1 MFELIATATFGL
13 EAVVRREIEDLGYE
27 IIKTEDGKVTFAGDE
42 RALVR
47 SNLWLRCADRVL
59 LKACEFEAL
68 EFEDLFQGIKSYPWE
83 SLIPADGKFTVTCS
97 TVKSKLHNPPA
108 IQSVSKKAVVERMRS
123 AYGIERFAETG
134 AEYTIKVTMLKDRA
148 TVTVDSSGT
157 GLHKRGYRVANV
169 DAPMKETLAAAL
181 VKLSFFRPGR
191 VLVDPCCGS
200 GTIPIEA
207 AMIAMNIAPG
217 LNRTFACEDWSIIPR
232 EVWKEERKAAFEAIT
247 QPGASASTDSIVP
260 AGQLGNASRIFGGDI
275 DPVAVEAARANARE
289 AGVDG
294 CIAFARADVRDL
306 EDLVKAV
313 KPAVTSKPGA
323 KGGDVRGIIVTN
335 PPYGERI
342 GINDEIDRIFKSLGK
357 FCKKHPDW
365 SLFIITPDKAAEK
378 KIMGRRAD
386 RRRKLYNGN
395 IETTYYQFHGAK

>member
-97 TVKSKLHNPPA
+97 TVKSRLHNPPA

-191 VLVDPCCGS
+191 LLVDPCCGS

-217 LNRTFACEDWSIIPR
+217 LNRTFACEDWDIIPR
-232 EVWKEERKAAFEAIT
+232 EVWKEERTDAFASIAEPDA
-247 QPGASASTDSIVP
+247 QPAVCIYAS
-260 AGQLGNASRIFGGDI
+260 DI
-275 DPVAVEAARANARE
+275 DPKAVAAAKENAAE
-289 AGVDG
+289 AGVDEY
-294 CIAFARADVRDL
+294 IDFRRADVKELD
-306 EDLVKAV
+306 
-313 KPAVTSKPGA
+313 TPGN
-323 KGGDVRGIIVTN
+323 RGIIVTN

-365 SLFIITPDKAAEK
+365 SLFIITPDKDAEK

>member
-83 SLIPADGKFTVTCS
+83 SLIPEDGKFTVTCS
-97 TVKSKLHNPPA
+97 TVKSRLHNPPA

-191 VLVDPCCGS
+191 LLVDPCCGS

-217 LNRTFACEDWSIIPR
+217 LNRTFACEDWDIIPR
-232 EVWKEERKAAFEAIT
+232 EVWKEERADAFASIAEPDA
-247 QPGASASTDSIVP
+247 QPAVCIYAS
-260 AGQLGNASRIFGGDI
+260 DI
-275 DPVAVEAARANARE
+275 DPKAVAAAKENAAE
-289 AGVDG
+289 AGVDEH
-294 CIAFARADVRDL
+294 IDFRRADVKELD
-306 EDLVKAV
+306 
-313 KPAVTSKPGA
+313 TPGN
-323 KGGDVRGIIVTN
+323 RGIIVTN

-365 SLFIITPDKAAEK
+365 SLFIITPDKDAEK

>member
-1 MFELIATATFGL
+1 MINLIATATFDL
-13 EAVVRREIEDLGYE
+13 EAVVRREIEGLGYE
-27 IIKTEDGKVTFAGDE
+27 VIKTEDGKVTFAGDE
-42 RALVR
+42 RAIVR

-68 EFEDLFQGIKSYPWE
+68 EFEDLFQGIKGYPWE
-83 SLIPADGKFTVTCS
+83 SLIPVDGKFTVTCS

-108 IQSVSKKAVVERMRS
+108 IQSVSKKAVVERMS
-123 AYGIERFAETG
+123 EAYGIEQFAETG

-148 TVTVDSSGT
+148 TVTVDTSGT

-217 LNRTFACEDWSIIPR
+217 LNRTFACENWEFIPKKI
-232 EVWKEERKAAFEAIT
+232 WKEERKAAFEAIE
-247 QPGASASTDSIVP
+247 QIPE
-260 AGQLGNASRIFGGDI
+260 GQLGNAARIFAGDI
-275 DPVAVEAARANARE
+275 NPTAIEAARANARE
-289 AGVDG
+289 AGVEG
-294 CIAFARADVRDL
+294 AIAFARADVKDL
-306 EDLVKAV
+306 DSLVKAI
-313 KPAVTSKPGA
+313 KPVG
-323 KGGDVRGIIVTN
+323 GGDVRGVIVTN

-342 GINDEIDRIFKSLGK
+342 GEQDEIDRVFKALGK

-365 SLFIITPDKAAEK
+365 SLFIITPDKDAEK

-395 IETTYYQFHGAK
+395 IETTYYQFHGATK

>member
-83 SLIPADGKFTVTCS
+83 SLIPEDGKFTVTCS

-232 EVWKEERKAAFEAIT
+232 EVWKEERKAAFASIAAPDA
-247 QPGASASTDSIVP
+247 QPAVCIYAS
-260 AGQLGNASRIFGGDI
+260 DI
-275 DPVAVEAARANARE
+275 DPKAVRAAQENAAE
-289 AGVDG
+289 AGVDEY
-294 CIAFARADVRDL
+294 IDFRRADVKELD
-306 EDLVKAV
+306 
-313 KPAVTSKPGA
+313 TPGE
-323 KGGDVRGIIVTN
+323 RGIIVTN

-342 GINDEIDRIFKSLGK
+342 GINDEIDRIFKALGK

-365 SLFIITPDKAAEK
+365 SLFIITPDKDAEK

>member
-83 SLIPADGKFTVTCS
+83 SLIPEDGKFTVTCS

-232 EVWKEERKAAFEAIT
+232 EVWKEERKAAFA
-247 QPGASASTDSIVP
+247 SIVAPDAKP
-260 AGQLGNASRIFGGDI
+260 AVCIYASDI
-275 DPVAVEAARANARE
+275 DPKAVAAAKENAAE
-289 AGVDG
+289 AGVDEY
-294 CIAFARADVRDL
+294 IDFRRTDVKELD
-306 EDLVKAV
+306 
-313 KPAVTSKPGA
+313 TPGE
-323 KGGDVRGIIVTN
+323 RGIIVTN

-365 SLFIITPDKAAEK
+365 SLFIITPDKDAEK

-395 IETTYYQFHGAK
+395 IETTYHQFHGAK

>member
-13 EAVVRREIEDLGYE
+13 EAVVRREIENLGYE

-59 LKACEFEAL
+59 LKACEFKAL

-83 SLIPADGKFTVTCS
+83 SLIPEDGKFIVTCS
-97 TVKSKLHNPPA
+97 TVKSRLHNPPA

-191 VLVDPCCGS
+191 LLVDPCCGS

-217 LNRTFACEDWSIIPR
+217 LNRTFACEDWDIIPR
-232 EVWKEERKAAFEAIT
+232 EVWKEERTDAFASIAEPDA
-247 QPGASASTDSIVP
+247 QPAVCIYAS
-260 AGQLGNASRIFGGDI
+260 DI
-275 DPVAVEAARANARE
+275 DPKAVAAAKENAAE
-289 AGVDG
+289 AGVDEY
-294 CIAFARADVRDL
+294 IDFRRADVKELD
-306 EDLVKAV
+306 
-313 KPAVTSKPGA
+313 TPGN
-323 KGGDVRGIIVTN
+323 RGIIVTN

-365 SLFIITPDKAAEK
+365 SLFIITPDKDAEK